1 MKRFIFGLL
10 LLGLP
15 VLIFAQVQS
24 TVAAANVVAPPSQ
37 ALPLLSVQLA
47 PGLNIPMGESSPV
60 FGLGG
65 SVLFGVEF
73 RLPSLP
79 LVYISGGLRY
89 DYDAAN
95 YIPQSI
101 SVASASLGSGLR
113 FDLLPWLSATAGIS
127 GGYFFSFLNDFSKS
141 GCNPLVS
148 AEAGVILLRSPW
160 HVNVGVAYLYYFGLY
175 SGLSASI
182 GLSYD
187 FAPSKATKVA
197 ALVSQIAK
205 AQDPRKPTSE
215 LGVLYAQYGQYDK
228 AQKQFEKL
236 LATEEYVPAWEER

>member
-1 MKRFIFGLL
+1 MKRFVFGLI
-10 LLGLP
+10 LLGMP
-15 VLIFAQVQS
+15 ALIFAQAQS
-24 TVAAANVVAPPSQ
+24 TEAVTKRLYSPPTQAP
-37 ALPLLSVQLA
+37 ALFSLQLA
-47 PGLNIPMGESSPV
+47 PGVDIPLGASSQV
-60 FGLGG
+60 FGVGG
-65 SVLFGVEF
+65 GVRFEAEY

-79 LVYISGGLRY
+79 LVYVSGGLGY

-95 YIPQSI
+95 FIPQSV

-141 GCNPLVS
+141 GGNPFVS
-148 AEAGVILLRSPW
+148 AEAGVILLPSPW

-187 FAPSKATKVA
+187 FAPSRATKVA
-197 ALVSQIAK
+197 TLVSQIAK
-205 AQDPRKPTSE
+205 AQDPRKPTNE

-236 LATEEYVPAWEER
+236 LAKEQYVPAREE